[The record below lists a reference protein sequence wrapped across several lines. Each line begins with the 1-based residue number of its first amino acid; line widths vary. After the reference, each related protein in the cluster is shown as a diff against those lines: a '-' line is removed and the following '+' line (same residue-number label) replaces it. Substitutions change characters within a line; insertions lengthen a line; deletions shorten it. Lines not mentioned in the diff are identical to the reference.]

1 MNLKESNRLFK
12 NEKNS
17 NRMKKIPKNS
27 KRFNLLKDSNDCKRI
42 KKTLKEPKKS

>member
-1 MNLKESNRLFK
+1 MALKESKSLLK
-12 NEKNS
+12 KEKNS

-42 KKTLKEPKKS
+42 KKILKEAKTF